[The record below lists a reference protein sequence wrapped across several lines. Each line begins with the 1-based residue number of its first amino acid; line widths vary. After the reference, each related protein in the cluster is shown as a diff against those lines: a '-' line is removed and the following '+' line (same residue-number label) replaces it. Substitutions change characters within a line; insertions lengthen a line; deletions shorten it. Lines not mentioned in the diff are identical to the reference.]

1 MISTSVVAI
10 RSPVRVTGGSLE
22 TFRFPRLGS
31 GCSRTQIRLPR
42 VKPRQSPRSV
52 RMSGGVESVTTQ
64 QSESVQS
71 AGSESKAVNV
81 IIKGKVQGVFYRNWT
96 VENAKKLNLNG
107 WVRNCRD
114 GTVEAVFSGTSS
126 AVDDMVQK
134 CHSGPSS
141 ARVSGVNI
149 SKWDNEVP

>member
-1 MISTSVVAI
+1 M
-10 RSPVRVTGGSLE
+10 
-22 TFRFPRLGS
+22 
-31 GCSRTQIRLPR
+31 
-42 VKPRQSPRSV
+42 
-52 RMSGGVESVTTQ
+52 
-64 QSESVQS
+64 
-71 AGSESKAVNV
+71 

-126 AVDDMVQK
+126 AVDDMVLK

-149 SKWDNEVP
+149 SKWDNEVPQGFEQKPTSW